1 MAVNAK
7 KVKSIEKRIIPVSD
21 ATPYLR
27 ALVYGRTGKGK
38 TRFAA
43 SAPDVLIVDVNE
55 EGTRSASDSG
65 AHVIQA
71 KTWEDVVYSY
81 WYLKTSDHSYKSVS
95 IDTLTMMQR
104 VCMKHVL
111 REAEDRDPTREPS
124 MPDRR
129 AWGKVGTLMGEY
141 ILNFRNLPM
150 NVIFTA
156 QERTIGDE
164 EAGED
169 LITVPDL
176 SPSSRGVALSAAEIV
191 GRIYQ
196 KRVRTASKGKKE
208 TSKWE
213 TRMLIGP
220 HDAYE
225 TKNRGSQELGNIIT
239 NPTVPGILDVITQEA
254 NDGEEG

>member
-1 MAVNAK
+1 MAINAK
-7 KVKSIEKRIIPVSD
+7 KIKAIEKKVMPVSE
-21 ATPYLR
+21 ATPHLR

-43 SAPDVLIVDVNE
+43 SAPDVLIIDINE
-55 EGTRSASDSG
+55 EGTRSARDSG

-71 KTWEDVVYSY
+71 KTWEDVVYAY
-81 WYLKTSDHSYKSVS
+81 WYLKTADHEFRSVA

-111 REAEDRDPTREPS
+111 KEAEDRDPTREPS

-164 EAGED
+164 EQGED
-169 LITVPDL
+169 LLTVPNL
-176 SPSSRGVALSAAEIV
+176 SPASRDVALGAVEIV

-196 KRVRTASKGKKE
+196 KRVRTGTKGKKE

-213 TRMLIGP
+213 TRMLVGP
-220 HDAYE
+220 HDEYE
-225 TKNRGSQELGNIIT
+225 TKNRGSQALGNIIN
-239 NPTVPGILDVITQEA
+239 NPTVPGILDVIAQEE
-254 NDGEEG
+254 DSGEES